1 MLVNRRAVHHF
12 AITHVQDSMSVGGGF
27 GIVSDHDDGLAKILV
42 ELTQEVQDGF
52 GTFGVEVA
60 GGLVA
65 QDDFWFAD
73 NGASERHALLFA
85 AGKFRR
91 LVFEPAT
98 QAEQVSDDLE
108 AMRIESIS
116 VDVLGQGDVV
126 IRVESREQIKSL
138 KNKANFVAAQQS
150 ARRIAHGSEVVT
162 IEKDA
167 SGGSLGQAANHV
179 QHG

>member
-1 MLVNRRAVHHF
+1 MSVNRRAVHHF

-27 GIVSDHDDGLAKILV
+27 GIVSDHDDGLAEILV

-60 GGLVA
+60 GGLGG
-65 QDDFWFAD
+65 QDDFWVAD
-73 NGASERHALLFA
+73 NRASERHALLFA
-85 AGKFRR
+85 AGKYGS

-126 IRVESREQIKSL
+126 IRVESREQIETL
-138 KNKANFVAAQQS
+138 KDETNFVAAQEG
-150 ARRIAHGSEVVT
+150 ARRRAHR
-162 IEKDA
+162 
-167 SGGSLGQAANHV
+167 
-179 QHG
+179 